1 MKEEQL
7 AIVANSGL
15 HYEESGDKSAAIMLF
30 LHGGGV
36 GGWMWDTHVSHFS
49 HFHCLVP
56 NLLNPRNVPFSIQT
70 SAAQLIRLI
79 EEKGQGKEVI
89 VVGFSLG
96 AQVAIQLVSM
106 RPDLI
111 HYAVI
116 HSALVRPNLLMA
128 KMIKPMI
135 RLTYPL
141 IHNRKFAKMQAKSL
155 FIRDDQFDVYFD
167 ESRQITRESLVDVL
181 EENMKF
187 SLPSSFSAATCKMLV
202 TVGEKE
208 KAVMRKSAKDI
219 VEANENCTGT
229 ELPNIGHGL
238 PLIDLQQSTRL
249 IDVFLQEPI
258 SRNVL
263 ENVFGV
269 EGREYKLNQ
278 G

>member
-1 MKEEQL
+1 MREEQ
-7 AIVANSGL
+7 IMTVASSGL
-15 HYEESGDKSAAIMLF
+15 HYGESGDKSAAMMLF

-36 GGWMWDTHVSHFS
+36 GGWMWDAHVSHFS

-56 NLLNPRNVPFSIQT
+56 NLLNPANVPFSIQT

-89 VVGFSLG
+89 VIGFSLG
-96 AQVAIQLVSM
+96 AQVAIQLISM

-111 HYAVI
+111 HNAVI

-141 IHNRKFAKMQAKSL
+141 IHNQKFAKMQAKAL
-155 FIRDDQFDVYFD
+155 FIHDDQFDVYFD
-167 ESRQITRESLVDVL
+167 ESRQMNREDLVSVL

-187 SLPSSFSAATCKMLV
+187 SLPSSFSVATCKMLV
-202 TVGEKE
+202 TVGENE
-208 KAVMRKSAKDI
+208 KVVMRKSAIDI
-219 VEANENCTGT
+219 VEANENCTGIQ
-229 ELPNIGHGL
+229 LPGMGHGL
-238 PLIDLQQSTRL
+238 PLFDVQLSTRL
-249 IDVFLQEPI
+249 IEVFLQEPN
-258 SRNVL
+258 SVNVL

-269 EGREYKLNQ
+269 
-278 G
+278 